1 MTQNATT
8 QKSTAKSVVI
18 VILLVL
24 LAAAC
29 TLGFLAMNR
38 AMKAEEQNAALER
51 EKASMA
57 SSLLEAQTTA
67 AQKVTEADEALSAR
81 AAALAEVEPLRS
93 ANGDLAGYLLK
104 HNVLG
109 TGKSLEYTVYQGA
122 EARRPSVL
130 KIRAE
135 KKDGNYTILVG
146 GSACLVAEGN
156 WGE

>member
-38 AMKAEEQNAALER
+38 AMQAEEQNAALEW

-81 AAALAEVEPLRS
+81 AAALAEV
-93 ANGDLAGYLLK
+93 
-104 HNVLG
+104 
-109 TGKSLEYTVYQGA
+109 
-122 EARRPSVL
+122 
-130 KIRAE
+130 
-135 KKDGNYTILVG
+135 
-146 GSACLVAEGN
+146 
-156 WGE
+156 